1 MPSRP
6 PASVVL
12 VAQAHGA
19 VGVAAAAAGG
29 LAHLF
34 TLAAPIEFGSR
45 AYVFAGAMA
54 ALYLGTAA
62 LVWGGGRGGPALS
75 RLCALLYVIR
85 PRFCGLVFD
94 LMRTEEF
101 RAHFARPRSPRNP
114 EQPRR

>member
-1 MPSRP
+1 MPPRP

-19 VGVAAAAAGG
+19 VGLAAAGAAG

-34 TLAAPIEFGSR
+34 TLAAPVEFGPR
-45 AYVFAGAMA
+45 AYFFAGAIA

-62 LVWGGGRGGPALS
+62 LVWFGGPGGPALS
-75 RLCALLYVIR
+75 RLCALLYVMR

-101 RAHFARPRSPRNP
+101 RAHFGRNS
-114 EQPRR
+114 

>member
-6 PASVVL
+6 PAPVVL
-12 VAQAHGA
+12 VAQAHAA
-19 VGVAAAAAGG
+19 VGAAAAVVGG

-34 TLAAPIEFGSR
+34 TLAAPIQFGPR
-45 AYVFAGAMA
+45 AYLFAGAMA

-62 LVWGGGRGGPALS
+62 LVWFGGPGGPALS
-75 RLCALLYVIR
+75 RMCALLYVMR

-101 RAHFARPRSPRNP
+101 RAHFGRKAGPAAPP
-114 EQPRR
+114 GP